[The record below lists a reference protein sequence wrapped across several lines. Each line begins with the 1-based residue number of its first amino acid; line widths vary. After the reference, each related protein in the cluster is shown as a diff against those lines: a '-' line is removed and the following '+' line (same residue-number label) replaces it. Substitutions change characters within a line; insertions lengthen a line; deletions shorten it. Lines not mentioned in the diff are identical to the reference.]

1 MTVKITALAMLS
13 YYIVFA
19 AIVGIALWADRNK
32 SKGRAPISGD
42 ILISLLAPL
51 LPFVMIFA
59 YLIMTPI
66 NTISK
71 IVSWI
76 NKVKEEVSQGN
87 K

>member
-1 MTVKITALAMLS
+1 MTIKLIALAILS
-13 YYIVFA
+13 YYVVFA
-19 AIVGIALWADRNK
+19 AIVGLALRADRNK
-32 SKGRAPISGD
+32 SKGRSPICGD
-42 ILISLLAPL
+42 ILTSLLAPL

-66 NTISK
+66 NTVSK

-76 NKVKEEVSQGN
+76 NKVKEEVSRGN